1 MNIHEFPIVI
11 DTGQFKTRVGTAANI
26 YPQIITDTLLYDS
39 VNEKQIK
46 VNKGI
51 FENLNLD
58 KYNITSNFYSSQ
70 KHGSYEHLF
79 TVNNYVGSIHP
90 FMYTDRIDWNLLETF
105 WTDII
110 TKELYCDTS
119 LLPVL
124 LSEPHNAPFDFQDHS
139 MEFFFESLSIPSF
152 KTMPQEF
159 LSFSAIQKNMPNI
172 FLDDSGKGSV
182 GTIVHFG
189 DSSTRILPIASGFL
203 LTEFI
208 GTLNIGGFSVTKS
221 LRDKFGPYLES
232 NSIISH
238 NDMNALK
245 SFGLFDDFISDLIIP
260 SLSEEIIS
268 VVKKCP
274 VDYTRL
280 LLGNILFIGGAS
292 INTSLVSK
300 FENYFKV
307 CNVIICF

>member
-1 MNIHEFPIVI
+1 MNVLEFPIVI
-11 DTGQFKTRVGTAANI
+11 DTGQFRTRMGTAANP
-26 YPQIITDTLLYDS
+26 YPQIIVDTLLYES
-39 VNEKQIK
+39 VNEKHIK
-46 VNKGI
+46 INRDV
-51 FENLNLD
+51 FENLNLN
-58 KYNITSNFYSSQ
+58 KSYLGSNSANLENLDLNENF
-70 KHGSYEHLF
+70 F
-79 TVNNYVGSIHP
+79 TINNYVGSVCP
-90 FMYTDRIDWNLLETF
+90 FLYTDRIDWNLLETF

-110 TKELYCDTS
+110 TKELYYDTS
-119 LLPVL
+119 QLPVL
-124 LSEPHNAPFDFQDHS
+124 LSEPHNAPFDFQDHT

-159 LSFSAIQKNMPNI
+159 LSFNAIQKNMPNV
-172 FLDDSGKGSV
+172 FPDDSGKGSV
-182 GTIVHFG
+182 GIIVHFG

-221 LRDKFGPYLES
+221 LINKFGPYLES
-232 NSIISH
+232 NMTISH
-238 NDMNALK
+238 SNMNVLK

-260 SLSEEIIS
+260 PLSEEIIS

-274 VDYTRL
+274 VDYTRS

-292 INTSLVSK
+292 KNSSLVSK

-307 CNVIICF
+307 GNISV